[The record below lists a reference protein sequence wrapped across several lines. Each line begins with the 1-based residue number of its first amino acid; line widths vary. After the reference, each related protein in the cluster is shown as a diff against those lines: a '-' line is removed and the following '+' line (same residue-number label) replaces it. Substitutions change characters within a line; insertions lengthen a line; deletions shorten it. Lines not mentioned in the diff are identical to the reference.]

1 VSTILIIDDS
11 PVTQRLLSLTL
22 QRAGHHIFTVSNGH
36 EALELLGDSVI
47 DLAIVD
53 LAMPEMDGLTL
64 LQAIRADARHP
75 ALPGIML
82 TASGQDQDRLT
93 ARAAGAN
100 DFLTKPASS
109 RMLIETVGRLLGADE
124 KSR

>member
-1 VSTILIIDDS
+1 MSTILIVDDS
-11 PVTQRLLSLTL
+11 PVIQRLLSLTL
-22 QRAGHHIFTVSNGH
+22 QRAGYHMLAVSNGY
-36 EALELLGDSVI
+36 EALELLSATPI

-64 LQAIRADARHP
+64 LQAIRAGAQHSY
-75 ALPGIML
+75 LPVIML

-93 ARAAGAN
+93 AREAGAD

-109 RMLIETVGRLLGADE
+109 RVLIETVNRLIGAF
-124 KSR
+124 

>member
-1 VSTILIIDDS
+1 MSTILIVDDS
-11 PVTQRLLSLTL
+11 PVIQRLLSLTL
-22 QRAGHHIFTVSNGH
+22 QRERHDILTVSNGF
-36 EALELLGDSVI
+36 EALELLGDRQI

-64 LQAIRADARHP
+64 LKAIRADATHP
-75 ALPGIML
+75 HLPVIML
-82 TASGQDQDRLT
+82 TASGQDQDRVT

-109 RMLIETVGRLLGADE
+109 RVLIETVGRLLG
-124 KSR
+124 